1 MLNQSFNSLK
11 KVLSRFRKSQ
21 LRFTIWALSML
32 APFAQALAQG
42 AGAFQQA
49 TTEILT
55 YQEPVQKLIY
65 AIAGVVVLVGCFNIF
80 HKMNNGDQDVKKTI
94 MLTIGGCVALVALA
108 KTLPMFFNM

>member
-1 MLNQSFNSLK
+1 MRKLSFNHFK
-11 KVLSRFRKSQ
+11 KWVSETRKSQ
-21 LRFTIWALSML
+21 RRSTIMAIAMITP
-32 APFAQALAQG
+32 AIKALAQG

-65 AIAGVVVLVGCFNIF
+65 AIAAVVVLVGCFNIF

-108 KTLPMFFNM
+108 KTLPLFFSI